1 MTSNPTPTVTIQ
13 CAIFKSA
20 ELLNKELTVQGT
32 VVLVDPALNRMDIA
46 ENGAKL
52 IVRLLVVP
60 SSEQSEKEEDPTS
73 SVVVGSTVTV
83 TGILR
88 KEQRRTF
95 LQATSVVQLISLHL
109 EQHD

>member
-1 MTSNPTPTVTIQ
+1 MTSNPASTVTIQ

-20 ELLNKELTVQGT
+20 ELLNKELTIQGI

-60 SSEQSEKEEDPTS
+60 SSEQSEKEEPTS
-73 SVVVGSTVTV
+73 SVTVGSTVTI

-95 LQATSVVQLISLHL
+95 LQATSAVQLIS
-109 EQHD
+109 